1 MRENRLK
8 FNDAYN
14 NIIIN
19 ELSEIYEVSKDEI
32 FSGGRKRNLMS
43 AKRMYIF
50 VLREVFGLTL
60 MKIGEVTNLHH
71 ATIMYHARQFKF
83 FFKTYSDDSDTFKR
97 VESKIDAETFERI
110 EGRVIE
116 VKIDEEILE
125 LEGISSRVQDSLTK
139 LYKIKKQKN
148 DRQEREGLLT
158 K

>member
-8 FNDAYN
+8 FNDTYN

-32 FSGGRKRNLMS
+32 FSGSRKRNLMS

-50 VLREVFGLTL
+50 FLREVFGLTL

-158 K
+158 E